1 MMKKLMT
8 DWAADSFLAGANA
21 DYLEAKYE
29 LYCQSPALVSPAL
42 QTLFSDWGDSADEV
56 SHTEIRDRLRTQLK
70 QPSAPILT
78 SAVAE
83 SSQQASVDALIEA
96 YRFYGHRQA
105 KLDPLELK
113 SLPQDERLHL
123 SYYGLQTTDLSKVF
137 QTRGL
142 LKQQAAPL
150 NDIVN
155 ALKQTYSAYIGFEY
169 QHILDANEKKW
180 LREKIEAHSLGID
193 FSHEVCEKLLFELTK
208 SEVFEHYLDKRYVG
222 QKRFSIEGLESLV
235 PMLNLML
242 QEAAAQ
248 KIESVVLGMA
258 HRGRLN
264 VMYNVMGMSAGEL
277 FKEFEGK
284 ADYGYTSGDVKYHLG
299 VSSQL
304 NTGGG
309 DLHATL
315 AFNPSHLEFISP
327 VIAGSVRA
335 RQWRNKP
342 DHSAAMGITIH
353 GDASFS
359 GQGVVM
365 ESMNMAQLRGYE
377 VGGMIR
383 IIANNQIGFTASDK
397 RDLYSSIYNSDL
409 AKMLD
414 VPVFHVNADHIES
427 VAIVSKLAMAYRSTF
442 KKDVVINLIGYR
454 RYGHQE
460 VDEPVATQPVMYQV
474 IKNHPTT
481 LQIYQ
486 QNLIQRGL
494 LDETRA
500 QSMVSSIRAI
510 LDEGGRT
517 VELAP
522 LDRLQTYE
530 ERWLPYLDKPYTSTA
545 DTAISAADCTR
556 IAQAITALPEQFKLV
571 RPVQKLWDARRAMA
585 AGELAIDWGFAEL
598 MAYGSLLDEGC
609 PVRFS
614 GEDCRRGTFY
624 HRHGFVFDS
633 ETGKAY
639 SPLLNL
645 SDSQASLQLY
655 DSILSEAA
663 VMGFEYG
670 YSLTDPNN
678 LVIWEAQYGDF
689 ANGAQVII
697 DQFISSAWQKW
708 RRLSGLV
715 LLLPHGYEG
724 AGPEHTSAR
733 LERYLQLCAEKNM
746 QVCVPSTPAQI
757 FHLLRRQIR
766 RDCRLPLVVMTPKS
780 LLRHKDAGSNLAELQ
795 QGTFKLLIDDP
806 NIGDKAS
813 VTRVILCSG
822 KIYYDLL
829 AAGRKVENKSIALV
843 RIEQLYPFPHDELK
857 ALLESYGHVT
867 DIVWCQEEPKNQG
880 AWYITRDRLT
890 QCLASGQKLS
900 LVSRPSSA
908 SPAAGYRALFLRKQT
923 QVVQDALGLSG
934 QNDEM

>member
-1 MMKKLMT
+1 MTKLMT
-8 DWAADSFLAGANA
+8 DWANDSFLAGANA
-21 DYLEAKYE
+21 NYLEAKYE
-29 LYCQSPALVSPAL
+29 LYCQSPASVSPAL
-42 QTLFSDWGDSADEV
+42 QEIFAHWGDSKDEV
-56 SHTEIRDRLRTQLK
+56 SHTEIRDRLRAQLK
-70 QPSAPILT
+70 QPISQVVTRSIDMP
-78 SAVAE
+78 
-83 SSQQASVDALIEA
+83 SQQAPVDALIEA
-96 YRFYGHRQA
+96 YRCYGHRQA
-105 KLDPLELK
+105 NLDPLGLK
-113 SLPQDERLHL
+113 SPSDDERLHL
-123 SYYGLQTTDLSKVF
+123 SSYGLQPTDLSTVF

-142 LKQQAAPL
+142 LKQQTASL
-150 NDIVN
+150 SDIVT

-169 QHILDANEKKW
+169 QHILDAAEKKW
-180 LREKIEAHSLGID
+180 LCEKIEAHSQGINLPEETR
-193 FSHEVCEKLLFELTK
+193 HKLLHELTT

-304 NTGGG
+304 KTTAG

-315 AFNPSHLEFISP
+315 VFNPSHLEFISP

-335 RQWRNKP
+335 RQWRDKP
-342 DHSAAMGITIH
+342 NHSAAMGITIH

-365 ESMNMAQLRGYE
+365 ESMNMARLRGYE

-397 RDLYSSIYNSDL
+397 RDLYSSVYNSDL

-414 VPVFHVNADHIES
+414 IPVFHVNADHIES
-427 VAIVSKLAMAYRSTF
+427 VALVSKLAMAYRQTF

-454 RYGHQE
+454 RHGHQE
-460 VDEPVATQPVMYQV
+460 VDEPVATQPVMYHA

-486 QNLIQRGL
+486 QDMIKRGL
-494 LDETRA
+494 LDEERA
-500 QSMVSSIRAI
+500 QAMVSSIREI

-517 VELAP
+517 VELAS
-522 LDRLQTYE
+522 LDHLQTYE
-530 ERWLPYLDKPYTSTA
+530 ERWLPYLDKPYTSVA
-545 DTAISAADCTR
+545 DTAISATDCTR

-571 RPVQKLWDARRAMA
+571 KPVQKLWDSRRAMA
-585 AGELAIDWGFAEL
+585 AGEQAIDWGFAEL
-598 MAYGSLLDEGC
+598 MAYASLLDSGC

-624 HRHGFVFDS
+624 HRHGFVFDR
-633 ETGKAY
+633 ETGEAY
-639 SPLLNL
+639 SPLLHV
-645 SDSQASLQLY
+645 SDKQASLQLY

-670 YSLTDPNN
+670 YSLTDPKN

-746 QVCVPSTPAQI
+746 QVCVPSTPAQM
-757 FHLLRRQIR
+757 FHLLRRQIC
-766 RDCRLPLVVMTPKS
+766 RDCRLPLIVMTPKS
-780 LLRHKDAGSNLAELQ
+780 LLRHKDAGSDLSQLQ

-806 NIGDKAS
+806 FITDKAS

-829 AAGRKVENKSIALV
+829 AARRKTDDLSIALV
-843 RIEQLYPFPHDELK
+843 RIEQLYPFPYDELK
-857 ALLESYGHVT
+857 ALLEHYGHVT

-880 AWYITRDRLT
+880 AWYITQDRLT
-890 QCLASGQKLS
+890 HCLASGQQLS
-900 LVSRPSSA
+900 LVSRPPSA
-908 SPAAGYRALFLRKQT
+908 SPAAGYRALFLRKQA
-923 QVVQDALGLSG
+923 QVVQDALRLSN
-934 QNDEM
+934 QNDEV